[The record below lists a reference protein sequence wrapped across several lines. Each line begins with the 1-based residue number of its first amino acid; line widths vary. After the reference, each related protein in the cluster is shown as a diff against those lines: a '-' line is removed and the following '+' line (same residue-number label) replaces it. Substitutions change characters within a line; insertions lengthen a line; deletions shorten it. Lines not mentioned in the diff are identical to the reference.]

1 MYHYSM
7 RILKVFNHNNFI
19 SITKIT
25 RSQLLVFRLI
35 TYFRDVID
43 IILSVHAVKRLRK

>member
-1 MYHYSM
+1 MK
-7 RILKVFNHNNFI
+7 ILKVFNHNNFV

-25 RSQLLVFRLI
+25 LSQFLVFKLI
-35 TYFRDVID
+35 TYFKDVID

>member
-25 RSQLLVFRLI
+25 RSQLLVFKLI
-35 TYFRDVID
+35 NNFKDAID
-43 IILSVHAVKRLRK
+43 IILSVHAVKRLKK